1 MSYISVSEGQSV
13 SAVTERIVAM
23 TVPTI
28 SIGLG
33 DRGLRDRDFLSLSD
47 PFVTIARPDT
57 GGGFRVIRTSETKK
71 VTFGKFSKTSL
82 GNICYC
88 LRTL

>member
-33 DRGLRDRDFLSLSD
+33 ARGLRDRDFLSLSD
-47 PFVTIARPDT
+47 PYVTIARPDT
-57 GGGFRVIRTSETKK
+57 SGGFRVIRTSETKK
-71 VTFGKFSKTSL
+71 VNLKVSNASV
-82 GNICYC
+82 GNY
-88 LRTL
+88 LLS